1 MIWPRVINLVPE
13 GWLRSDWH
21 ARLINETGPCAR
33 NVCGKESAKV
43 IFFVFLSSLFGLGNI
58 VLPLRE
64 VQSFKS

>member
-43 IFFVFLSSLFGLGNI
+43 IFFVFFCQAYLVLEILFYH
-58 VLPLRE
+58 
-64 VQSFKS
+64 

>member
-13 GWLRSDWH
+13 GWLKSDWH

-43 IFFVFLSSLFGLGNI
+43 IFFVFFVKLIWSWKYCFTIKGSAI
-58 VLPLRE
+58 
-64 VQSFKS
+64 S